1 MSIRA
6 RLTLWHTALLGAV
19 LLVLAILVYVVVSD
33 QMKNRF
39 DDNLREQADVVGPA
53 IGHGPGKEPRPGPR
67 ACENDAAN
75 PVTTLDIGGESLF
88 AVVYDQCGNLEASSS
103 NLARRLPIPSD
114 RLDAVLS
121 GQSISFTMTVLNR
134 PIRVFGTPFGPGQR
148 SPAVFVAAP
157 MRPLLVDLR
166 QLRLAL
172 LAIVVATLGLTAVV
186 GWFLA
191 SKAMQPVDS
200 MTREAQRIGEAA
212 DFSRRIPEPRRRDE
226 IGRLAGTF
234 NEMLGRLGRA
244 FTMQRQFLADASHE
258 LRTPLTAIRAN
269 VDILLGG
276 ADDDPVQRREML
288 RAIAQESDRMGRLV
302 DDLLALARSD
312 AGQEP
317 VRERLSFDA
326 LLLDVYH
333 QQRRLAGDVRLTIAE
348 FEPVDVDGDPDR
360 LKQLLLNLID
370 NARRHTE
377 PGGSVTLDLRRQG
390 EFAVLE
396 VRDTGSGIAAA
407 HLPHIFERFYRADS
421 SRSRAGGGAGL
432 GLAICREIVEA
443 HGGTIEVQSRVGAG
457 STFTVTLPLPPP
469 SETAEPRPE
478 PVGQPILTSS

>member
-1 MSIRA
+1 
-6 RLTLWHTALLGAV
+6 
-19 LLVLAILVYVVVSD
+19 
-33 QMKNRF
+33 
-39 DDNLREQADVVGPA
+39 
-53 IGHGPGKEPRPGPR
+53 
-67 ACENDAAN
+67 
-75 PVTTLDIGGESLF
+75 
-88 AVVYDQCGNLEASSS
+88 
-103 NLARRLPIPSD
+103 
-114 RLDAVLS
+114 
-121 GQSISFTMTVLNR
+121 
-134 PIRVFGTPFGPGQR
+134 
-148 SPAVFVAAP
+148 
-157 MRPLLVDLR
+157 MRPLLIDLR

-172 LAIVVATLGLTAVV
+172 LAIVAATLGLTAAV

-244 FTMQRQFLADASHE
+244 FTVQRQFLADASHE

-269 VDILLGG
+269 VDILLSG

-288 RAIAQESDRMGRLV
+288 GAIAQESDRMGRLV

-317 VRERLSFDA
+317 ARERLSFDV

-348 FEPVDVDGDPDR
+348 FEPVELEGDPDR

-377 PGGSVTLDLRRQG
+377 PRGSVTLNLRRQG
-390 EFAVLE
+390 DWAVLE
-396 VRDTGSGIAAA
+396 VCDTGSGIDAA
-407 HLPHIFERFYRADS
+407 HLPHIFERFYRADT
-421 SRSRAGGGAGL
+421 SRSRGGGGAGL
-432 GLAICREIVEA
+432 GLAISREIVEA
-443 HGGTIEVQSRVGAG
+443 HGGTIDVQSRVGAG
-457 STFTVTLPLPPP
+457 STFTVKLPLPPG
-469 SETAEPRPE
+469 TAEPRPE
-478 PVGQPILTSS
+478 PVGQPRILTSS

>member
-33 QMKNRF
+33 QMKHRF
-39 DDNLREQADVVGPA
+39 DDNLREQADIVGPA
-53 IGHGPGKEPRPGPR
+53 IGHGRPKDVRAGPR
-67 ACENDAAN
+67 ACENDVAN

-103 NLARRLPIPSD
+103 NLARRLPIPPD
-114 RLDAVLS
+114 RLAGVLS
-121 GQSISFTMTVLNR
+121 GQSVSFTMTVLDR
-134 PIRVFGTPFGPGQR
+134 PVRVFGTPFGPGQR

-157 MRPLLVDLR
+157 MRPLLIDLR

-172 LAIVVATLGLTAVV
+172 LAIVAATLGLTAAV

-212 DFSRRIPEPRRRDE
+212 DFARRIPEPQRRDE

-234 NEMLGRLGRA
+234 NEMLGRLGQA

-269 VDILLGG
+269 VDILLRG
-276 ADDDPVQRREML
+276 ADDDPGQRREML
-288 RAIAQESDRMGRLV
+288 RSIAQESDRMGRLV
-302 DDLLALARSD
+302 DDLLALARTD

-317 VRERLSFDA
+317 IHERLSFDA

-333 QQRRLAGDVRLTIAE
+333 QQRRLAEDVRLTIAA
-348 FEPVDVDGDPDR
+348 FEPVELEGDPDR

-390 EFAVLE
+390 TEAVLE
-396 VRDTGSGIAAA
+396 VRDTGSGIAAV

-421 SRSRAGGGAGL
+421 SRSRDGGGAGL
-432 GLAICREIVEA
+432 GLAISREIVEA
-443 HGGTIEVQSRVGAG
+443 HGGTIAVQSRVGAG
-457 STFTVTLPLPPP
+457 STFTVTLPLPP
-469 SETAEPRPE
+469 ETAQPRPE
-478 PVGQPILTSS
+478 PVGQPRILTSS